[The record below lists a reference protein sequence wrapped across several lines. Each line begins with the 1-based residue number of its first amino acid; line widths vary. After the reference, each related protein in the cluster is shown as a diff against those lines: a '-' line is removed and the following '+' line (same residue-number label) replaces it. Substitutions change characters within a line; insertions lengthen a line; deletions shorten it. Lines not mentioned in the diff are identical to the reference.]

1 MSLRKPLPLLPSP
14 HHPPRSSHILS
25 PTAPIPLLHPP
36 ARAKSTPVK
45 PLVSA
50 VAHVLTLVG
59 SLSGGGLAGGARALE
74 RHPALGSLLRA
85 LCIRIPDSSVRR
97 SACSVLHRASAW
109 QALGRDPSCCSGG
122 AAAAAAAVGRMVAA
136 RNCGGGV
143 VVASSTAKLGKDGA
157 ETRNNELARVLLASL
172 RADLVRVQAVPFARS
187 AGPGAAVRVGLSP
200 VRRARGD
207 ATASVAAADGS
218 GVGRSAPIVVPR
230 LHLVEVTAFVAGL
243 VHVMLENASLSSFP
257 PPAVPPRQ
265 PRLAAGLPQQQEL
278 STNRQSARHPQ
289 QQPQPPQLPARPSV
303 LPADRDD
310 TGTSKDAV
318 GLVASVAAAAGGV
331 SRGADTASVNGERDE
346 GERERASTA
355 TEWLLEEAARRLA
368 AHEFTE
374 TFE

>member
-1 MSLRKPLPLLPSP
+1 M
-14 HHPPRSSHILS
+14 
-25 PTAPIPLLHPP
+25 
-36 ARAKSTPVK
+36 K

-109 QALGRDPSCCSGG
+109 QALGRDPSCWCSGG
-122 AAAAAAAVGRMVAA
+122 GTTAAVGRAVAA
-136 RNCGGGV
+136 RNGGGGV
-143 VVASSTAKLGKDGA
+143 AVGSATVKPGKDGA

-172 RADLVRVQAVPFARS
+172 RADLARVQAVPFARS

-207 ATASVAAADGS
+207 ATSAATVGDGS
-218 GVGRSAPIVVPR
+218 GVGGSVPIVVPR

-265 PRLAAGLPQQQEL
+265 PRPAAGPQQQQQQL
-278 STNRQSARHPQ
+278 STNRQAARHPQ
-289 QQPQPPQLPARPSV
+289 QQQPPPLPVRPSV
-303 LPADRDD
+303 LPADRDE
-310 TGTSKDAV
+310 TGTGKDAT
-318 GLVASVAAAAGGV
+318 GLVASVAAAAGGM

-346 GERERASTA
+346 GGRERASTA
-355 TEWLLEEAARRLA
+355 AEWLLEEAARRLA

-374 TFE
+374 TFK